1 MKELERTKRISISA
15 VLFLLVILIAV
26 LTFKKPEYIFEK
38 DSATTLDKMA
48 TKDYILSQNDLKKM
62 DASKYTIID
71 IRSNYEYAK
80 GHITDAVN
88 ISPHEV
94 FNESTIDFL
103 NQLRDS
109 DKTAILYGEHPDN
122 ANNGWMLLY
131 QLGYENI
138 KVLCIETVF
147 VDNEFQTKNVDLEKP
162 AVNFAQ
168 VMQDAME
175 DKKETKVEVTKAK
188 KPKKVIPLPKKKK
201 RVPEGGC

>member
-26 LTFKKPEYIFEK
+26 LTFKKPEYVFEK

-48 TKDYILSQNDLKKM
+48 TKDYILSQNDLKTM
-62 DASKYTIID
+62 DASNYTIID

-88 ISPHEV
+88 ISPHDV
-94 FNESTIDFL
+94 FNGNSIAFL
-103 NQLRDS
+103 NQLRDN

-122 ANNGWMLLY
+122 ANNAWMLLY
-131 QLGYENI
+131 QLGYENV

-147 VDNEFQTKNVDLEKP
+147 VDNQFQTKNVDLEKP

-168 VMQDAME
+168 VMQDATE
-175 DKKETKVEVTKAK
+175 VKKEVEVTKVK
-188 KPKKVIPLPKKKK
+188 KPKKVIPKPKKKK

>member
-26 LTFKKPEYIFEK
+26 LTFKKPEYVFKK

-48 TKDYILSQNDLKKM
+48 TKDYILSQNDLKTM
-62 DASKYTIID
+62 DASSYTIID

-88 ISPHEV
+88 ISTHDV
-94 FNESTIDFL
+94 FNGNSIDFL
-103 NQLRDS
+103 NELRDNG
-109 DKTAILYGEHPDN
+109 KIAILYGEHPDN
-122 ANNGWMLLY
+122 ANNAWMLLY
-131 QLGYENI
+131 QLGYENV
-138 KVLCIETVF
+138 KVLCIETIF

-168 VMQDAME
+168 VMQGAME
-175 DKKETKVEVTKAK
+175 KEIKVEVTKVK
-188 KPKKVIPLPKKKK
+188 KPKKVIPKPKKKK